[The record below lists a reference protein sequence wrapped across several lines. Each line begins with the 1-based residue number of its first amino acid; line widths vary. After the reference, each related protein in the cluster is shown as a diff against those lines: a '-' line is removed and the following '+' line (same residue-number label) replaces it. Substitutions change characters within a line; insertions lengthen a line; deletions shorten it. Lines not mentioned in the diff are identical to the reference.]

1 MLPNLALIAAT
12 LGLLLIMFLIYRE
25 MKDEM
30 DTLEKSSFGGGAVVV
45 VIVAVAHI
53 LTTSGG
59 GGH

>member
-25 MKDEM
+25 MKEEM

-45 VIVAVAHI
+45 VIVAIAHI
-53 LTTSGG
+53 LTTGG

>member
-25 MKDEM
+25 MKEEM